1 MALIKCPE
9 CGQDVSDKA
18 DRCPHCGVNIAGM
31 DDIVL
36 CCPYCLSSRLDPV
49 NKKFSAAKAAL
60 GYICVGNIGVLAG
73 AAGIDK
79 EEFTCRSCGKKFK
92 GMDSPNLKEGEREE
106 VKREYIRLITE
117 AGAIESEKYMEGKM
131 PVPLNSDYDTFRY
144 RFIEHNNLK
153 AKITM
158 NDKRREVNRFSF
170 YLSVILSFILM
181 CIMLSSD
188 LDFPLAFLFTLLV
201 AFLLFMVF
209 KVIGAFIIRD
219 KDA

>member
-1 MALIKCPE
+1 MGLIKCP
-9 CGQDVSDKA
+9 GGGRDVGDKA
-18 DRCPHCGVNIAGM
+18 ERCPHCGVSIAGM

-49 NKKFSAAKAAL
+49 NKKFSSAKAAL

-73 AAGIDK
+73 SAGIDK

-92 GMDSPNLKEGEREE
+92 GMESPNLKEGEREE

-117 AGAIESEKYMEGKM
+117 VGAIECEKYIGGKM

-144 RFIEHNNLK
+144 RFIEHNSLK
-153 AKITM
+153 AKITL

-181 CIMLSSD
+181 CVMLSSN

-209 KVIGAFIIRD
+209 KVIGAFIIGD
-219 KDA
+219 EDA

>member
-18 DRCPHCGVNIAGM
+18 ERCPHCGVNIASM
-31 DDIVL
+31 FDIVL
-36 CCPYCLSSRLDPV
+36 CCPHCLSSRIDPV

-117 AGAIESEKYMEGKM
+117 VGAIESEKYIEGKM

-181 CIMLSSD
+181 CVMLSSD

-209 KVIGAFIIRD
+209 KAIGAFIIGD
-219 KDA
+219 KEA

>member
-18 DRCPHCGVNIAGM
+18 ERCPHCGVNIASM
-31 DDIVL
+31 FDIVL
-36 CCPYCLSSRLDPV
+36 CCPYCLSSRIDPV

-79 EEFTCRSCGKKFK
+79 EEFTCRSCGKRFK

-117 AGAIESEKYMEGKM
+117 VGAIESEKYIEGKM

-181 CIMLSSD
+181 CVMLSSD

-209 KVIGAFIIRD
+209 KVIGAFIIGD
-219 KDA
+219 KEA

>member
-9 CGQDVSDKA
+9 CGNDVSDKA
-18 DRCPHCGVNIAGM
+18 ERCPHCGVSIAGM

-60 GYICVGNIGVLAG
+60 GYICVGNIGMLAG

-117 AGAIESEKYMEGKM
+117 VGAIESEKYMEGKM

-158 NDKRREVNRFSF
+158 NDKRREVNRYSF
-170 YLSVILSFILM
+170 YLSATVSVILMFVMI
-181 CIMLSSD
+181 SSD
-188 LDFPLAFLFTLLV
+188 LDFPLAFLLTLLV
-201 AFLLFMVF
+201 SFLLFMVF
-209 KVIGAFIIRD
+209 KVIGAIIIGD